1 MKKIYT
7 ILAGSFMSLLSF
19 AGNGYDDGKLSIT
32 YAGNDDIRISVDGRE
47 YTDRDNTVMIDNLRP
62 GYHTIK
68 VYKKRSWNGWDIFGG
83 NKNRDK
89 VLYSNSMY
97 IKSRTFVDVMINR
110 FGRAFVD
117 ERRMDNNGRWD
128 DDRYDD
134 DRYDDDYDHN
144 NDDWNNGYGNV
155 IRDRDFTAA
164 KEQIKKEWFEN
175 TRLTIAKQII
185 DANNFR
191 ASQVKEIVT
200 LFTFENNKLEI
211 AKYAYR
217 KTVDKQNYFQVND
230 AFTFSSS
237 KDELA
242 RFIRDNR

>member
-1 MKKIYT
+1 
-7 ILAGSFMSLLSF
+7 
-19 AGNGYDDGKLSIT
+19 
-32 YAGNDDIRISVDGRE
+32 
-47 YTDRDNTVMIDNLRP
+47 
-62 GYHTIK
+62 
-68 VYKKRSWNGWDIFGG
+68 
-83 NKNRDK
+83 
-89 VLYSNSMY
+89 MY
-97 IKSRTFVDVMINR
+97 LKSRTVVAVMINR
-110 FGRAFVD
+110 FGRACVE
-117 ERRMDNNGRWD
+117 ERRRDNNGRWD

>member
-19 AGNGYDDGKLSIT
+19 AGNRYDDGKLSIT
-32 YAGNDDIRISVDGRE
+32 YAGNEDIRISVDGRE
-47 YTDRDNTVMIDNLRP
+47 YYDRNNTVLVENLQP

-68 VYKKRSWNGWDIFGG
+68 VYKSKSRNGWDIFGSK
-83 NKNRDK
+83 KNRER
-89 VLYSNSMY
+89 VLYSSSMY

-117 ERRMDNNGRWD
+117 ERRLDNNGSWDD
-128 DDRYDD
+128 DDRYD
-134 DRYDDDYDHN
+134 
-144 NDDWNNGYGNV
+144 NDDWYDNDDNWNNGYGNV

-164 KEQIKKEWFEN
+164 KEQIRKEWFEN
-175 TRLTIAKQII
+175 TRLTIAKQVV

-191 ASQVKEIVT
+191 ASQVKEIVQ

>member
-1 MKKIYT
+1 
-7 ILAGSFMSLLSF
+7 
-19 AGNGYDDGKLSIT
+19 
-32 YAGNDDIRISVDGRE
+32 
-47 YTDRDNTVMIDNLRP
+47 MIDNLRP

-68 VYKKRSWNGWDIFGG
+68 VYKKRGRNGWDIFGS

-117 ERRMDNNGRWD
+117 ERRIDNNGRWD

-144 NDDWNNGYGNV
+144 NDDWNNGNGNV

-191 ASQVKEIVT
+191 SSQVKEIVN